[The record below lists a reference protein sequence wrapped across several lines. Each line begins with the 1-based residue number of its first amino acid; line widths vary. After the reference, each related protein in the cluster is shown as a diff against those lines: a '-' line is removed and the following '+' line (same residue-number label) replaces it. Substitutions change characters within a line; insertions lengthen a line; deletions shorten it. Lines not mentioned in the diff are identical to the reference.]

1 MFSFFKKKPPVTEVE
16 FSTNLDT
23 KHVGPFL
30 ERVSQR
36 IESGFGA
43 PERKKVLAAMP
54 APTAEEGADFSFTVR
69 FEGQDSVL
77 KIAIMP
83 DSPETVLLYLVSA
96 PALHSMIDQE
106 MDRFAE
112 EVGI

>member
-1 MFSFFKKKPPVTEVE
+1 MFSFFKKKPPATEVE
-16 FSTNLDT
+16 FSTSLDT
-23 KHVGPFL
+23 KQVGPFL
-30 ERVSQR
+30 ERVSQL

-43 PERKKVLAAMP
+43 PERMKILAAMP
-54 APTAEEGADFSFTVR
+54 APTADEGADFSFPIR
-69 FEGQDSVL
+69 FGGQDSVL

-83 DSPETVLLYLVSA
+83 DSPETVLLYLVGA
-96 PALHSMIDQE
+96 PALHSAIDQE